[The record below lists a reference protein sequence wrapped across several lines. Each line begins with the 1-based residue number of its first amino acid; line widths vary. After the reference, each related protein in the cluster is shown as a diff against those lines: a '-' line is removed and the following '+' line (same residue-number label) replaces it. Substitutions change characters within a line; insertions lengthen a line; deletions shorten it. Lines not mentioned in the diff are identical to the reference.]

1 MSGSIESVEK
11 NGLRQDTFNYDEW
24 SIIAEQSHILHSK
37 CSAPVICSKKAE
49 GDVSGRCLFC
59 QFTRQLELPSF
70 PDMTFARNRLQV
82 IHKKGFGIEFN
93 CLDALKTINAFD
105 QADCLKV
112 SAAGP
117 WQEARSECS
126 FAKKIVKN
134 YDWTYRPV
142 YEGKLIPSHSG
153 DPIIIEETTQEI
165 DMERLKAKDEIKY
178 FESIDL
184 FEDELADH
192 GISQFNVRIR
202 VMRDS
207 FFILLRYFLRVDNIL
222 TRIIDTRFFHQLN
235 QQFMLRERTERES
248 SLTGEPFAV
257 EIIRD
262 PVKLANVLPLVRKVT
277 HKLTFP
283 AT

>member
-1 MSGSIESVEK
+1 MSGSIESVDK
-11 NGLRQDTFNYDEW
+11 NGLRQDTYTLDQW
-24 SIIAEQSHILHSK
+24 SFIAEQSHILHSK
-37 CSAPVICSKKAE
+37 CSAPVVCGKKAE

-59 QFTRQLELPSF
+59 QFTRQLQLPSF
-70 PDMTFARNRLQV
+70 PDMTFARNCLRV
-82 IHKKGFGIEFN
+82 IHNKGFGIEFN

-117 WQEARSECS
+117 WQEARSECA

-142 YEGKLIPSHSG
+142 YDGKLIPSHLG
-153 DPIIIEETTQEI
+153 DPIIVEETTQEI

-192 GISQFNVRIR
+192 GIAQFNVKIR
-202 VMRDS
+202 VMKDS

-222 TRIIDTRFFHQLN
+222 SRIIDTRFFHQFD
-235 QQFMLRERTERES
+235 QTYVLRERSEREA
-248 SLTGEPFAV
+248 SLADEPFEV
-257 EIIRD
+257 DIIRD
-262 PVKLANVLPLVRKVT
+262 PVKLAQVLPLVKKVT